1 MGEHLFALLPEE
13 YRQEHFLQTIGR
25 RNRWLIKLRFGA
37 FGILFV
43 LSAILLLLDYY
54 TPSFSFDSL
63 PLIIISLIIL
73 GYNIFF
79 YRASSVLDE
88 RRRRT
93 AKFADYTIK
102 YRFHDLHFSLLQ
114 IVADF
119 LALMFF
125 IHFTGGV
132 ETPLFVFFFFHVIIG
147 SLILPGSIMFLIVS
161 LTLLLTAFGAWLEYS
176 GIVAHYHLNLFP
188 FELYNNSVYLFVFFI
203 SFAVGL
209 YLATYLA
216 NSIAKELYKRESRLA
231 KTLLDLEEAEKI
243 KSQYV
248 MTIVHDLKTPI
259 AAATTYVNMIIDGTL
274 GNINPTQK
282 KPLERIKFRL
292 DNAINTINDVL
303 YISKLKAETSIE
315 DVSEVDLIEVFNQ
328 IYNDMRILIKTKN
341 LSFEF
346 EYEEK
351 SNFTVQAEPKLLKLA
366 LANLISNSVKYTEE
380 YGKINIELTEQSQE
394 IHICIADNGIGI
406 PEKEQGKIFTDF
418 YRSSI
423 SKLKGIEG
431 TGLGLSFV
439 KEVIERH
446 NGQITMKSPSYLN
459 VHGRPGTQFDIV
471 LQKNFSII

>member
-37 FGILFV
+37 FGVLFV
-43 LSAILLLLDYY
+43 LSIVLLFFNYY
-54 TPSFSFDSL
+54 IAGFSFDSF
-63 PLIIISLIIL
+63 PLIVVSLIIL
-73 GYNIFF
+73 IYNLFF
-79 YRASSVLDE
+79 LKFSKILDE
-88 RRRRT
+88 RHRKNP
-93 AKFADYTIK
+93 KFSDYMEK

-114 IVADF
+114 ITADF

-147 SLILPGSIMFLIVS
+147 SLILPGSIMFLIVTM
-161 LTLLLTAFGAWLEYS
+161 TLLFTAFGAWLEYS

-188 FELYNNSVYLFVFFI
+188 FELYDNPVYLFVFFI

-216 NSIAKELYKRESRLA
+216 NSIAKELYRRESRLA
-231 KTLLDLEEAEKI
+231 KTLLDLEEAERI

-274 GNINPTQK
+274 GEINPAQK
-282 KPLERIKFRL
+282 KPLERIKYRL

-303 YISKLKAETSIE
+303 YISKLKAESNIE
-315 DVSEVDLIEVFNQ
+315 DVVEVDLIDIFNQ
-328 IYNDMRILIKTKN
+328 IYNEMRILIKSKN

-346 EYEEK
+346 EYDDRN
-351 SNFTVQAEPKLLKLA
+351 NFTVQAEKKLLKLA
-366 LANLISNSVKYTEE
+366 LANLISNSVKYTDE
-380 YGKINIELTEQSQE
+380 YGKIIITLKEQSQDV
-394 IHICIADNGIGI
+394 HICIADNGIGI
-406 PEKEQGKIFTDF
+406 PEKEQKKIFTDF
-418 YRSSI
+418 FRSSI
-423 SKLKGIEG
+423 SKSKGIEG

-446 NGQITMKSPSYLN
+446 NGQISMKSPSYLY
-459 VHGRPGTQFDIV
+459 VHGRPGTQFDII